1 MQAKIRVRLH
11 REGSGT
17 HDVAKMKKNQEE
29 AMTKT
34 HAEKKSDD
42 RSDERTN
49 TSKTHPRKTWNQ
61 AKKSSKGRHIYSPRK
76 VPKENSQAPKSA
88 PKKTARPIN
97 EPKRRQPGP

>member
-61 AKKSSKGRHIYSPRK
+61 AKKSSKGRHIAPEKCPRKIARPRK
-76 VPKENSQAPKSA
+76 VPQ
-88 PKKTARPIN
+88 
-97 EPKRRQPGP
+97 RRQPGP